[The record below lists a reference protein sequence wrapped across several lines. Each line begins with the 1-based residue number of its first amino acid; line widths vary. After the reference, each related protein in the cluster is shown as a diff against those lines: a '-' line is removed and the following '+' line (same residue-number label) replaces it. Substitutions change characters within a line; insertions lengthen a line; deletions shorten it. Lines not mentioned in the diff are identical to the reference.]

1 MNKITIE
8 EIVRASEG
16 TLIRGQRENFITGV
30 KHDSR
35 ECTEGDMFV
44 AIKGENQDGHKY
56 IPQVVEK
63 GCRTVLV
70 SRTDGWYEELIGKMP
85 EGVSEDDINIIKV
98 EDTVYA
104 LGQLAAYYLSTLDVL
119 KIAVTGSVGKTSVRD
134 MIYYALSEKYV
145 CGRNLKNYNNFIG
158 LPISIFQFDD
168 KTEAV
173 VLEMGMDRFGEIDRL
188 AGIVKPHIA
197 VITNIGMSHIE
208 NLGSREGIFRAKME
222 VAEHITGYKEREAGA
237 LIFPCDDEF
246 LTRERTAG
254 DYKQIIIGEDGRSEY
269 IISDVDDFGLE
280 GIQFNLEYREENHR
294 MKLDIPGRHN
304 AVNAALATAVGE
316 EAGLS
321 VEEIRK
327 GLLKTELTGSRLRKI
342 KTDRLSI
349 IDDTYNA
356 NPDSMKSALRVLE
369 LSRTEGKKTAILADM
384 LELGEE
390 SERQHFGVGLFAGGL
405 KIDTVIAIGERAEKI
420 AEGAAGR
427 EPKVAYYKNKEDF
440 LRDIDRFVSV
450 GDIIL
455 VKGSR
460 GMKMEQIVERLKE
473 F

>member
-8 EIVRASEG
+8 EIIRATGG
-16 TLIRGQRENFITGV
+16 TLINGQNENFITGV

-35 ECTEGDMFV
+35 ECGEGDMFV

-56 IPQVVEK
+56 IPQVVK
-63 GCRTVLV
+63 NGCKTVLV
-70 SRTDGWYEELIGKMP
+70 SHTDGWYDDVADVMPIGN
-85 EGVSEDDINIIKV
+85 INIISV

-173 VLEMGMDRFGEIDRL
+173 VLEMGMDKFGEIDHL

-208 NLGSREGIFRAKME
+208 NLGSRDGILRAKME
-222 VAEHITGYKEREAGA
+222 VADHITAYRDSDKGI

-254 DYKQIIIGEDGRSEY
+254 DYRQIIVGEDGRSEY
-269 IISDVDDFGLE
+269 IISDIDDFGLE
-280 GIQFNLEYREENHR
+280 GIQFTLEHREECRR

-304 AVNAALATAVGE
+304 AVNAALATAVGNA
-316 EAGLS
+316 AGLS
-321 VEEIRK
+321 TEEIQN

-342 KTDRLSI
+342 KTDKVSI

-356 NPDSMKSALRVLE
+356 SPDSMKSALRVLE
-369 LSRTEGKKTAILADM
+369 LSRTEGKKIAILADM

-390 SERQHFGVGLFAGGL
+390 SERQHYGVGLFAGGL
-405 KIDTVIAIGERAEKI
+405 KIDRVIAVGERAVKI
-420 AEGAAGR
+420 AEGASGR
-427 EPKVAYYKNKEDF
+427 EPQVDYYKNKEEF
-440 LRDIDRFVSV
+440 LRDIDRFVNV

-460 GMKMEQIVERLKE
+460 GMKMELVVEKLKE
-473 F
+473 L

>member
-8 EIVRASEG
+8 EIIRATGG
-16 TLIRGQRENFITGV
+16 TLINGQNENFITGV

-35 ECTEGDMFV
+35 ECGEGDMFV

-56 IPQVVEK
+56 IPQVVK
-63 GCRTVLV
+63 NGCKTVLV
-70 SRTDGWYEELIGKMP
+70 SHTDGWYDDIADVMPIGN
-85 EGVSEDDINIIKV
+85 INIISV

-173 VLEMGMDRFGEIDRL
+173 VLEMGMDKFGEIDHL

-208 NLGSREGIFRAKME
+208 NLGSRDGIFRAKME
-222 VAEHITGYKEREAGA
+222 VADHITAYRDSDKGI

-254 DYKQIIIGEDGRSEY
+254 DYRQIIVGEDGRSEY
-269 IISDVDDFGLE
+269 IISDIDDFGLG
-280 GIQFNLEYREENHR
+280 GIQFTLEHREECRR

-304 AVNAALATAVGE
+304 AVNAALATAVGNA
-316 EAGLS
+316 AGLS
-321 VEEIRK
+321 TEEIQN

-342 KTDRLSI
+342 KTDKVSI

-356 NPDSMKSALRVLE
+356 SPDSMKSALRVLE
-369 LSRTEGKKTAILADM
+369 LSRTEGKKIAILADM

-390 SERQHFGVGLFAGGL
+390 SERQHYGVGLFAGGL
-405 KIDTVIAIGERAEKI
+405 KIDQVIAVGERAVKI
-420 AEGAAGR
+420 AEGASGR
-427 EPKVAYYKNKEDF
+427 EPQVDYYKNKEEF
-440 LRDIDRFVSV
+440 LRDIDRFVNV

-460 GMKMEQIVERLKE
+460 GMKMELVVEKLKE
-473 F
+473 L

>member
-8 EIVRASEG
+8 EIIRATGG
-16 TLIRGQRENFITGV
+16 TLINGQNENFITGV

-35 ECTEGDMFV
+35 ECGEGDMFV

-56 IPQVVEK
+56 IPQVVK
-63 GCRTVLV
+63 NGCKTVLV
-70 SRTDGWYEELIGKMP
+70 SHTDGWYDDVADVMPIGN
-85 EGVSEDDINIIKV
+85 INIISV

-173 VLEMGMDRFGEIDRL
+173 VLEMGMDKFGEIDHL

-208 NLGSREGIFRAKME
+208 NLGSRDGIFRAKME
-222 VAEHITGYKEREAGA
+222 VADHITAYRDSDKGI

-254 DYKQIIIGEDGRSEY
+254 DYRQIIVGEDGRSEY
-269 IISDVDDFGLE
+269 IISDIDDFGLG
-280 GIQFNLEYREENHR
+280 GIQFTLEHREECRR

-304 AVNAALATAVGE
+304 AVNAALATAVGNA
-316 EAGLS
+316 AGLS
-321 VEEIRK
+321 TEEIQN

-342 KTDRLSI
+342 KTDKVSI

-356 NPDSMKSALRVLE
+356 SPDSMKSALRVLE
-369 LSRTEGKKTAILADM
+369 LSRTEGKKIAILADM

-390 SERQHFGVGLFAGGL
+390 SERQHYGVGLFAGGL
-405 KIDTVIAIGERAEKI
+405 KIDRVIAVGERAVKI
-420 AEGAAGR
+420 AEGASGR
-427 EPKVAYYKNKEDF
+427 EPQVDYYKNKEGF
-440 LRDIDRFVSV
+440 LRDIDRFVNV

-460 GMKMEQIVERLKE
+460 GMKMELVVEKLKE
-473 F
+473 L

>member
-1 MNKITIE
+1 MNRITIE
-8 EIVRASEG
+8 EIMRATG
-16 TLIRGQRENFITGV
+16 GRLISGQNENFITGV

-35 ECTEGDMFV
+35 ECADGDMFV

-56 IPQVVEK
+56 ISQVVEK

-70 SRTDGWYEELIGKMP
+70 SHIDGWYEEAVDKAGGSDNGL
-85 EGVSEDDINIIKV
+85 NIIEV
-98 EDTVYA
+98 DDTVQA
-104 LGQLAAYYLSTLDVL
+104 LGDLAAYYLSTLDVL
-119 KIAVTGSVGKTSVRD
+119 RIAVTGSVGKTSVRD

-158 LPISIFQFDD
+158 LPISIFQFDND
-168 KTEAV
+168 TEAV
-173 VLEMGMDRFGEIDRL
+173 VLEMGMDKFGEIDRL

-208 NLGSREGIFRAKME
+208 NLGSRDGIFKAKME
-222 VAEHITGYKEREAGA
+222 VTEHITGYKENESGV

-254 DYKQIIIGEDGRSEY
+254 DYRQIIIGEDGRSEY

-280 GIQFNLEYREENHR
+280 GIQFSLEYKKDCRRISLNV
-294 MKLDIPGRHN
+294 PGRHN
-304 AVNAALATAVGE
+304 AVNAALAMAVGNT
-316 EAGLS
+316 AGLS
-321 VEEIRK
+321 AEEVQK
-327 GLLKTELTGSRLRKI
+327 GLLKTELTGSRLRKV

-356 NPDSMKSALRVLE
+356 NPDSMKSALKVLE
-369 LSRTEGKKTAILADM
+369 LSDAKGNKTAILGDM

-390 SERQHFGVGLFAGGL
+390 SEKQHYGVGLFAAGL
-405 KIDTVIAIGERAEKI
+405 KIDTLVAIGKRAQKI
-420 AEGAAGR
+420 AEGAEGR
-427 EPKVAYYKNKEDF
+427 EVKVSYYKNKEDF
-440 LRDIDRFVSV
+440 FNDIDRFAGI

-455 VKGSR
+455 IKGSR
-460 GMKMEQIVERLKE
+460 GMKMEQIVEKLKE
-473 F
+473 L

>member
-8 EIVRASEG
+8 EIIRATEG
-16 TLIRGQRENFITGV
+16 TLISGQNENFITGV

-35 ECTEGDMFV
+35 ECGEGDMFV

-56 IPQVVEK
+56 IPQVVGK

-70 SRTDGWYEELIGKMP
+70 SHTDGWYDE
-85 EGVSEDDINIIKV
+85 VSDIVSKDDMNIIKV
-98 EDTVYA
+98 EDTIYA
-104 LGQLAAYYLSTLDVL
+104 LGQLASYYLSTLDVL

-168 KTEAV
+168 ETEAV
-173 VLEMGMDRFGEIDRL
+173 VLEMGMDKFGEIDRL

-208 NLGSREGIFRAKME
+208 NLGSRDGIFKAKME
-222 VAEHITGYKEREAGA
+222 VSDHITGYKDSDEGM

-254 DYKQIIIGEDGRSEY
+254 DYRQIIIGEDGRSEY

-280 GIQFNLEYREENHR
+280 GIQFTLEYREESHK

-304 AVNAALATAVGE
+304 AVNAALATAVASA
-316 EAGLS
+316 AGLTT
-321 VEEIRK
+321 EEIQA

-342 KTDRLSI
+342 KTGKLSI

-369 LSRTEGKKTAILADM
+369 LSRTEGKKIAVLSDM

-390 SERQHFGVGLFAGGL
+390 SERQHYGVGLFAGGL
-405 KIDTVIAIGERAEKI
+405 KIDTVIAVGERSEKI
-420 AEGAAGR
+420 AEGASGR
-427 EPKVAYYKNKEDF
+427 EPQVAYYKNKEDF
-440 LRDIDRFVSV
+440 LRDIDRFVNN

-460 GMKMEQIVERLKE
+460 GMKMELVVERLKE